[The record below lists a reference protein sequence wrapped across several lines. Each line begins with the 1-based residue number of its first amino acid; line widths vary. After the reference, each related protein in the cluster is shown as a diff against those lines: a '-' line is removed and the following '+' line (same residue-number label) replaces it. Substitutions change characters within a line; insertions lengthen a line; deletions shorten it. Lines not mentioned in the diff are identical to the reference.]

1 MKISDIIS
9 SNIFGLFKFVG
20 LSRPLITRDPS
31 IILSFHNHLATPHCF
46 LCFTSA
52 VWNCCKFCVF
62 VIYQRRIICIHICK
76 TIKTRTILMGLD
88 KNASTKT
95 VLVHVFVS
103 SNLRVCM
110 SVFAVV
116 VYLSVLV
123 YFFVVYL
130 GVFC

>member
-1 MKISDIIS
+1 
-9 SNIFGLFKFVG
+9 
-20 LSRPLITRDPS
+20 
-31 IILSFHNHLATPHCF
+31 
-46 LCFTSA
+46 
-52 VWNCCKFCVF
+52 
-62 VIYQRRIICIHICK
+62 
-76 TIKTRTILMGLD
+76 MGLD

-110 SVFAVV
+110 SVFAIVVYLSVFAVV